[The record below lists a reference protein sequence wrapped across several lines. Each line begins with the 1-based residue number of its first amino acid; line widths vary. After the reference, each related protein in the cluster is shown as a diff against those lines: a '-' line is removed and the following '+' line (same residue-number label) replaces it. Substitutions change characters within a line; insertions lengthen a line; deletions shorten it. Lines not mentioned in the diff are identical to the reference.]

1 MVGNMKDY
9 SALIATHTI
18 NVSFTPAMVHVF
30 TNNGKLRSQNNS
42 ATVKLSHVNGDKT
55 KALYMAIDQLL
66 GE

>member
-1 MVGNMKDY
+1 MKDY

-18 NVSFTPAMVHVF
+18 NVSFSPAVVHVF

-42 ATVKLSHVNGDKT
+42 ATIKLASVAGDKT
-55 KALYMAIDQLL
+55 KALYRAIDELL